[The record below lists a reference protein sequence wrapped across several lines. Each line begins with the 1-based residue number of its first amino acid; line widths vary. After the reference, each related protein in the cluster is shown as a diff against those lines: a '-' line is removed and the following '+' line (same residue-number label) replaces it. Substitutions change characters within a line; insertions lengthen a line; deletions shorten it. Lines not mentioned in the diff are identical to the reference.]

1 VVAVVIGLPALRIR
15 GLYLAVSTL
24 GFAVFMQEAV
34 LRTPCWQIWGIRACT
49 GLPDPA
55 STLIRPPSVFGVDL
69 GAERTFYYVA
79 LGLLGVL
86 LVMARWWRDRGVARA
101 LIAVRDNEVAAAAM
115 GIRVIR
121 TKLLGFALSGFIAG
135 VAGVGLA
142 LATKRFSASTFDTPI
157 SLLIVA
163 MVVIGGL
170 GSIPG
175 AVLGAAYLVGLPALF
190 GSTPT
195 VQLLTSGLGLTAFLL
210 YLPGGLATVMTNI
223 GDGVARLL
231 EGPPEPEP
239 DGTDNRELVEVAA
252 P

>member
-1 VVAVVIGLPALRIR
+1 
-15 GLYLAVSTL
+15 VS
-24 GFAVFMQEAV
+24 
-34 LRTPCWQIWGIRACT
+34 
-49 GLPDPA
+49 
-55 STLIRPPSVFGVDL
+55 
-69 GAERTFYYVA
+69 
-79 LGLLGVL
+79 LGLLGLL
-86 LVMARWWRDRGVARA
+86 LVMARWWRDRGVART

-115 GIRVIR
+115 GVRVVR
-121 TKLLGFALSGFIAG
+121 AKLLGFALSGFIAG
-135 VAGVGLA
+135 TAGVGLA
-142 LATKRFSASTFDTPI
+142 LATKRFSASTFDTPT

-210 YLPGGLATVMTNI
+210 YLPGGLASVVTAL

-239 DGTDNRELVEVAA
+239 DGADERVLAEVTA